1 MKDAIVTWLKHTTAI
16 LVISALAGTLLL
28 TLVFCIPTEPMRRKA
43 SASLDYMIQ
52 SAEDMKEGSF
62 SRYLWGHKETYTDAI
77 MVQNAIESRQDK
89 NVFEEAMWVYHS
101 DLNPD
106 YWTPEAS
113 LKSYCSG
120 VFDGEI
126 YTYTYARYW
135 HGYLIYLKPL
145 LLLFSWKQ
153 LVILGAALQ
162 LFMLTA
168 VVVLSV
174 RKKQAGLG
182 IAVLTGFVYMKPVIM
197 AASLTM
203 AVCSVIT
210 LGALLLMLC
219 RHQRIAAK
227 GGYPVMFLMIGI
239 LTAYFDFLTYPIV
252 TLGFPLCAYF
262 LFETDDPTG
271 KGLRKLAG
279 YSFSWGVG
287 YAGMWALKWVIAD
300 LTLHTG
306 TIKDALWSILGRT
319 EVIGGRPRLN
329 GGFYTI
335 SLNLQ
340 EYDFP
345 FYSIGAVLLGIAA
358 LAAVLAAVIK
368 KRVKPAL
375 SGVLLFAA
383 IFCIPF
389 VWIIVVQHHSA
400 LHARFTFRII
410 GIAAMALYCIS
421 VRALRACNTTDHN
434 RI

>member
-1 MKDAIVTWLKHTTAI
+1 MKDALVTWLKRTAVI

-28 TLVFCIPTEPMRRKA
+28 TLAFCIPSGAMLRKA

-62 SRYLWGHKETYTDAI
+62 RQYLWGHKETYTDAI
-77 MVQNAIESRQDK
+77 MVQNAIESREDK

-113 LKSYCSG
+113 LKAYCSG
-120 VFDGEI
+120 EWEGEV

-153 LVILGAALQ
+153 LVIMGAVLQ
-162 LFMLTA
+162 LFMLAAA
-168 VVVLSV
+168 VALSV
-174 RKKQAGLG
+174 KKKQTGLG
-182 IAVLTGFVYMKPVIM
+182 IAVLIGFVYMKPVIM
-197 AASLTM
+197 MASLTM

-219 RHQRIAAK
+219 RHDRLRAG

-262 LFETDDPTG
+262 LLETGERLG
-271 KGLRKLAG
+271 KKLQKLAG
-279 YSFSWGVG
+279 YSISWGVG
-287 YAGMWALKWVIAD
+287 YAGMWAFKWVIAD
-300 LTLHTG
+300 VTLHTG

-340 EYDFP
+340 EYDLA
-345 FYSIGAVLLGIAA
+345 FYGVGAVLLGIAA
-358 LAAVLAAVIK
+358 LAAVVAAIIK
-368 KRVKPAL
+368 KGVKPAL
-375 SGVLLFAA
+375 SGMLLFAA

-410 GIAAMALYCIS
+410 GIAAMALCCIS
-421 VRALRACNTTDHN
+421 VRALRDCYK
-434 RI
+434 